1 MRKKGPEKMSIA
13 EMVSLLRESDTM
25 ADVLHRLEERT
36 RDVEPSRLPAN
47 VVSFAEERRKRRLP
61 AWHRF

>member
-1 MRKKGPEKMSIA
+1 MSIA

-36 RDVEPSRLPAN
+36 RDVEPSRLPAK
-47 VVSFAEERRKRRLP
+47 VVCFAEERRKRRLP